1 MQNYLAIYYENEKKI
16 NSIPNVSFSPPSSYS
31 KEKSKFSKYHKDRN
45 VSVGNFDEMNSI
57 IKRTDSPIKSAL
69 KSSSRFESFPSK
81 EIKDEENNNG
91 NNNDTFGLGLERVSS
106 KNFDDLEENKQEK
119 DNRIEKQASNQTIS
133 GKNSM
138 DEIPLN
144 RLRRQSSVSKSLRLS
159 YISRKKSFL
168 ALKETKNEE
177 ELEKEE
183 VVKKNRLLFRQRRSN
198 LIKKFKIYDNSKII
212 EFLCLFYLS

>member
-1 MQNYLAIYYENEKKI
+1 MQNFLTIYYENEKKI
-16 NSIPNVSFSPPSSYS
+16 NSIANVSFSPPSSYS

-45 VSVGNFDEMNSI
+45 VSVGNFDEMNSL
-57 IKRTDSPIKSAL
+57 IKRSDSPIKSAL

-81 EIKDEENNNG
+81 EIKDDIANNSNFNN

-106 KNFDDLEENKQEK
+106 KNFDDLEDNNKQER
-119 DNRIEKQASNQTIS
+119 DNNIVKQASNQTIS

-168 ALKETKNEE
+168 ALKETKNEDE
-177 ELEKEE
+177 IEKEE
-183 VVKKNRLLFRQRRSN
+183 VIKKNRLLFRQRRSN
-198 LIKKFKIYDNSKII
+198 LIN
-212 EFLCLFYLS
+212 LFD